1 MSCLQEFRRPKRIQR
16 CSFAFAVGVTAGA
29 IADTL
34 LRTDVYT
41 MSTKFGF
48 AEKLYDAGKKGR
60 REAAFAGCNQSTK
73 TFSIPLATIVCGMQQ
88 RNASLLERKTRQQGL
103 RRMRQSHAND
113 ILLIV
118 FAGHRLPD
126 CRTARFEV
134 GRH

>member
-16 CSFAFAVGVTAGA
+16 CSFAFAVGVAAGA

-73 TFSIPLATIVCGMQQ
+73 TFSIPLATIVCGM
-88 RNASLLERKTRQQGL
+88 
-103 RRMRQSHAND
+103 
-113 ILLIV
+113 
-118 FAGHRLPD
+118 
-126 CRTARFEV
+126 
-134 GRH
+134 